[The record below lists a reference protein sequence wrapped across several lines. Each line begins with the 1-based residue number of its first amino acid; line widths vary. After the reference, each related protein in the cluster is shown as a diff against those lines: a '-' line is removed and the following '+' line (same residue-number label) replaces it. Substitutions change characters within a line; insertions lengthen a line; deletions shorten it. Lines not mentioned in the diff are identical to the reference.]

1 MVELLTTAIVTVSSA
16 LLFSYWL
23 RCALLLLREQYLP
36 LAAPMTS
43 SDNRPLPIQST
54 AEIS

>member
-23 RCALLLLREQYLP
+23 RCAFRLLREECP
-36 LAAPMTS
+36 N
-43 SDNRPLPIQST
+43 DNPSVLINSPLPIPST